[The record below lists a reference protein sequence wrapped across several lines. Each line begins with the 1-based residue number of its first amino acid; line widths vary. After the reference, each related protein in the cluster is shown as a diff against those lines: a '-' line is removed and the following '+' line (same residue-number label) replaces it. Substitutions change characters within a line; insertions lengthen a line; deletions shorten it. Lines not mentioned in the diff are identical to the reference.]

1 MRPRSG
7 PIILA
12 LGLGL
17 TLLTAACATAPY
29 TGRRQLLLVSEGR
42 EISMGLQTFQ
52 GLKRQYPLCGDPAI
66 NDLVFRAGSRIA
78 AAANRPD
85 YRWEFAVLIND
96 KEANAFCL
104 PGGKVGIFTG
114 LLKYTRDEAGLATVI
129 SHEAAHALARHAGE
143 RRSQSMLT
151 QVGGLGLGLGL
162 GGVNP
167 AAGQAVMQGY
177 GLGTQL
183 GILLPYSRSH
193 ELEADKIGL
202 ILMAKAGYDPALA
215 LDFWRRMM
223 TDEDVKLRPPEFM
236 STHPRDD
243 RRMQAMVDFL
253 PEAEEHYIPV
263 VATPPPPPA
272 PPAPP
277 GVMEP
282 APPPPV
288 QPAPPQIPAPPAP
301 PLPTPAPAPPAEKAP
316 EAAPAPKSAPK
327 PDSAPDDLELKPM
340 DNRSPAPS
348 APPCGQWVPPAK

>member
-129 SHEAAHALARHAGE
+129 AHEAGHAIARHAGE
-143 RRSQSMLT
+143 RQSQSMLT

-223 TDEDVKLRPPEFM
+223 TDPKIRMQPPQLL
-236 STHPRDD
+236 STHPAAENRL
-243 RRMQAMVDFL
+243 QAMAEFL
-253 PEAEEHYIPV
+253 PEAQKQFVPS
-263 VATPPPPPA
+263 AAPPPA
-272 PPAPP
+272 PWAPAPNAPVCPAPSMPPAAPAPP
-277 GVMEP
+277 S
-282 APPPPV
+282 
-288 QPAPPQIPAPPAP
+288 PQ
-301 PLPTPAPAPPAEKAP
+301 PAPAPPAEKAP

-327 PDSAPDDLELKPM
+327 PDADFDDLELKPM
-340 DNRSPAPS
+340 GTRSQPAPS
-348 APPCGQWVPPAK
+348 APPCGQWVPQSK

>member
-1 MRPRSG
+1 MHPRSG

-29 TGRRQLLLVSEGR
+29 TGRRQLLLVSEGS

-129 SHEAAHALARHAGE
+129 AHEAGHALARHAGE

-162 GGVNP
+162 GGVSP

-223 TDEDVKLRPPEFM
+223 TDPKIRMQPPQLL
-236 STHPRDD
+236 STHPAAETRL
-243 RRMQAMVDFL
+243 QAMAEFL
-253 PEAEEHYIPV
+253 PEAQKQFVPS
-263 VATPPPPPA
+263 AA
-272 PPAPP
+272 PPSAPW
-277 GVMEP
+277 
-282 APPPPV
+282 APPPNGPV
-288 QPAPPQIPAPPAP
+288 CPAPSMPPAAP
-301 PLPTPAPAPPAEKAP
+301 ASPSPQPAPAPL
-316 EAAPAPKSAPK
+316 PAPS
-327 PDSAPDDLELKPM
+327 PDSDSHEDLDLKPM
-340 DNRSPAPS
+340 HNRSQPAP
-348 APPCGQWVPPAK
+348 APPCGQWVPSAK